1 MWKYSFVAGCR
12 RLDCGDPRLSW
23 PADQLHRHPF
33 HPERDTA
40 RSFLSLDHIWAQHS
54 EVSKHQFPSDLSE
67 TKFFLLCP
75 VTETTLIK
83 VQKSSLLLAY
93 EVNAVGPILVIKVK
107 LTGSLLFSVSC
118 CDGIDILHT
127 GHYVSSNV
135 ESLDW
140 FFWGQHMRP
149 LLKVGGRSE
158 TGRGFSLVA
167 NMSARVSSIGDNGLG
182 GWHSYRASKTALN
195 QCKWA
200 PRGSVAHPVPRFSIS
215 H

>member
-54 EVSKHQFPSDLSE
+54 EVSKHQFPSDSSE

-75 VTETTLIK
+75 VTETTLSK

-107 LTGSLLFSVSC
+107 LTGSLLFLFPVVMVSTFC
-118 CDGIDILHT
+118 ILITTSPLTLRVWIDSFGVST
-127 GHYVSSNV
+127 WGHYWRLEV
-135 ESLDW
+135 
-140 FFWGQHMRP
+140 
-149 LLKVGGRSE
+149 
-158 TGRGFSLVA
+158 
-167 NMSARVSSIGDNGLG
+167 
-182 GWHSYRASKTALN
+182 
-195 QCKWA
+195 A
-200 PRGSVAHPVPRFSIS
+200 PRPVEDSHWLQTWVLESVP
-215 H
+215 